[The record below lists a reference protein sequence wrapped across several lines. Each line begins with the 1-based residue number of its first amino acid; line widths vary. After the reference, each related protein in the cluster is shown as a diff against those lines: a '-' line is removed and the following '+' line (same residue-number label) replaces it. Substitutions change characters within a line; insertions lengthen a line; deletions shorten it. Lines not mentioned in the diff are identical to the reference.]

1 MKKLAVVMLFAFVL
15 SGLAVAADV
24 TGWVTDAACAA
35 KGRSG
40 EGHAA
45 CAEKCAAKGGD
56 LTLVTED
63 KKVIKIH
70 NKDAVTGH
78 VGHRIVATGKVDG
91 DSIHIDKVA
100 MAK

>member
-1 MKKLAVVMLFAFVL
+1 MKKLAVVVVFAFVL
-15 SGLAVAADV
+15 TGLAVAADV
-24 TGWVTDAACAA
+24 TGYVTDAACAA

-40 EGHAA
+40 PDHAA

-63 KKVIKIH
+63 KKVIKIS

-78 VGHRIVATGKVDG
+78 AGHKVTASGKVDG
-91 DSIHIDKVA
+91 DSIHIDKVV